1 MKTVVGVF
9 RDAGEARRT
18 IEELMTLGVPQKDIS
33 VVTGPTDGNVMR
45 LEMASLDVTD
55 VGRLAAC
62 GPLAEVIR
70 GSGRGAL
77 TGSLRHFG
85 LPADLAAHYTNAVR
99 EGETL
104 ESIMVEDRDADRVV
118 EVMNRHAAR
127 IGEGPTM
134 GGAATGAAAAAAG
147 AAAAG
152 APLKERGAGFVEKI
166 EQKIE
171 QKIENVKG
179 KLGGN
184 EAEAKRG
191 HFSGDVRDEERAI
204 PIVREQLRVGKREVE
219 RGHVHVSVNVVEK
232 PVSEH
237 INLREEYVDIER
249 RTVDRAARPEE
260 TALKGDIDMTEYAE
274 VPVVTKEARVVEEI
288 IVHKRVT
295 SRDEVI
301 SDKLR
306 STDVDVSRDG
316 ADRTAFKQYLESRGI
331 NGNYEEHY
339 EAHELGRT
347 LRGTGAR
354 WEDIEANA
362 RTRWESKRP
371 GTWDRFKESISRGWL
386 TRSNER

>member
-18 IEELMTLGVPQKDIS
+18 IEELMTLGVPQEDIS
-33 VVTGPTDGNVMR
+33 VVTSPTDGNVMR

-77 TGSLRHFG
+77 TGSLRQFG

-104 ESIMVEDRDADRVV
+104 ESIMVEDRDADRIV

-127 IGEGPTM
+127 IGEGPSM
-134 GGAATGAAAAAAG
+134 GGAATTGAAAAAG

-152 APLKERGAGFVEKI
+152 APAKERASGLVAAVAEKI
-166 EQKIE
+166 ET
-171 QKIENVKG
+171 VKS

-204 PIVREQLRVGKREVE
+204 PIIREQLRVGKREVE

-237 INLREEYVDIER
+237 INLREEHVDIER
-249 RTVDRAARPEE
+249 RTVDRVARPEE

-306 STDVDVSRDG
+306 NTDVDVTRDG
-316 ADRTAFKQYLESRGI
+316 VDRTAFKSYLESRGI
-331 NGNYEEHY
+331 AGNFEEHY

-347 LRGTGAR
+347 LRGTSAR
-354 WEDIEANA
+354 WEDIEARA
-362 RTRWESKRP
+362 RERWESKRP

-386 TRSNER
+386 TRSNS